1 LGLRA
6 CYERVSQI
14 VARIQGAMFTD
25 HACYAR
31 DLLRHFDEPSWL
43 LAGGVGGLE
52 MSLLDVCLVRSRGR
66 SGELVVRLGMPLVDD
81 YLEFLAGRC
90 RPNTVL
96 AAGYDLKVFFGV
108 VGKPPGE
115 VVAADV
121 LGFITAQR
129 AGRSSGRSL
138 QSVCEDD
145 ASDGVSTSTVARRL
159 SIVSGFF
166 AFLQARGDID
176 ANPVP
181 RGLPTRRERSRPG
194 QGVPLTRRTRRLPRI
209 LAPTEVDALI
219 VALRTH
225 RDRAMV
231 AAMVLGGL
239 RRCEVLGLRL
249 EDLRVAERRVFIAD
263 GKGGHQRLVPV
274 SSRFF
279 AAVADY
285 LDLERPAGADTER
298 VFVVLKGPN
307 RGHPLSVRGL
317 DQMLAGAKRRAG
329 LAHATCHELRHT
341 CLTRLREA
349 GMALEAVQAQA
360 GHASI
365 ESTRI
370 YLHLADDWLAA
381 QYRRAAE
388 VLDAQL
394 FVGGGR

>member
-1 LGLRA
+1 
-6 CYERVSQI
+6 
-14 VARIQGAMFTD
+14 
-25 HACYAR
+25 
-31 DLLRHFDEPSWL
+31 
-43 LAGGVGGLE
+43 
-52 MSLLDVCLVRSRGR
+52 MSLSDPCLMRSRGP
-66 SGELVVRLGMPLVDD
+66 SGELVVRLGVPLVDE
-81 YLEFLAGRC
+81 YLEFLEGRC

-108 VGKPPGE
+108 VDKPPVE
-115 VVAADV
+115 VAPADV

-129 AGRSSGRSL
+129 SGRSSEKRLQPVRSTG
-138 QSVCEDD
+138 EPG
-145 ASDGVSTSTVARRL
+145 GVATSTVARRL

-166 AFLQARGDID
+166 AYLQARGDIE

-209 LAPTEVDALI
+209 LTPAEVDALTA
-219 VALRTH
+219 ALRTH

-231 AAMVLGGL
+231 GAMVLGGL
-239 RRCEVLGLRL
+239 RRSEVLGLRM

-274 SSRFF
+274 SARFF
-279 AAVADY
+279 TELVCY
-285 LDLERPAGADTER
+285 LDAERPAGAGTDR

-307 RGHPLSVRGL
+307 RGKPLSVRGL
-317 DQMLAGAKRRAG
+317 DEMLTGARRRAG

-365 ESTRI
+365 ETTRI
-370 YLHLADDWLAA
+370 YLHLADDWLAS
-381 QYRRAAE
+381 QYRKAAE

-394 FVGGGR
+394 YPGGVR

>member
-1 LGLRA
+1 
-6 CYERVSQI
+6 
-14 VARIQGAMFTD
+14 
-25 HACYAR
+25 
-31 DLLRHFDEPSWL
+31 
-43 LAGGVGGLE
+43 
-52 MSLLDVCLVRSRGR
+52 MSLSDPCLIRSRGP

-96 AAGYDLKVFFGV
+96 AAAYDLRVFFGV
-108 VGKPPGE
+108 VDK
-115 VVAADV
+115 AAEDVRATDV

-129 AGRSSGRSL
+129 TGRSNDQRL
-138 QSVCEDD
+138 QPVDPGDEPG
-145 ASDGVSTSTVARRL
+145 GVSTSTVARRL

-166 AFLQARGDID
+166 SYLQARGDID

-209 LAPTEVDALI
+209 LTPAEVDQLTA
-219 VALRTH
+219 ALRTH

-279 AAVADY
+279 AAVAAY
-285 LDLERPAGADTER
+285 LETERPADTHTDR

-307 RGHPLSVRGL
+307 RGKPLSVRGL
-317 DQMLAGAKRRAG
+317 DEMLAGAKRRAG
-329 LAHATCHELRHT
+329 LSHATCHELRHT

-370 YLHLADDWLAA
+370 YLHLADDWLAS
-381 QYRRAAE
+381 QYRKAAE

-394 FVGGGR
+394 YATGDAR